1 MGGQGSSYGLRGTAR
16 EWPKMPKHTKAGP
29 VTVTKA
35 DGTVEVRP
43 AYTAK
48 ELRAIKARKRPRK
61 KAADVEVGDDAE
73 GSDA

>member
-16 EWPKMPKHTKAGP
+16 EWPKMSKHTRAGP

-43 AYTAK
+43 AYTVE
-48 ELRAIKARKRPRK
+48 ELGAIKDRKRPRK
-61 KAADVEVGDDAE
+61 KAADVEMVED
-73 GSDA
+73 SDG